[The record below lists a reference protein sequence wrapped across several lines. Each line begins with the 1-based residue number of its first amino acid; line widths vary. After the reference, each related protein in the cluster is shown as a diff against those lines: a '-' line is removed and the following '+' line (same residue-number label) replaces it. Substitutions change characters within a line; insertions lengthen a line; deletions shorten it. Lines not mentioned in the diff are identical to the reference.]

1 MRSRATRKEEM
12 NMKIT
17 GHHICI
23 SWVRVIALLI
33 TYHLSLTVSLSNE
46 TFGYTKEKPLI
57 IVSDWDFQ
65 PFEFLNS
72 EGKPSGYNVEVLDL
86 ILNKL
91 EIPHKFVMQ
100 EWYLATEMFEKK
112 NADLIHALYAYYKDA
127 PYVPTKKY
135 INYYNVK
142 VARRFDT
149 PPFVSLS
156 SLTDRDTLILK
167 NNDYAALCIKDIEN
181 RPFTYEYHSPKDG
194 LTGILSGRYKYYIW
208 GEVPLASKVKE
219 LALDSIT
226 FDPIDIP
233 AGELR
238 IIGYDKE
245 LVDIIDDEYTR
256 LEQNGELEIIRDK
269 WFHPERV
276 HNDTSPVSLLILL
289 GLALAIIAGFLINR
303 LVTMRVNAAVRK
315 SADLNSMMKTALRM
329 GNYSVIEYDVPNKLL
344 RNLYG
349 QILPTETMLPEEF
362 TSRMPL
368 EEGKFLH
375 EMNNRLIS
383 GQEHKF
389 DMRLKFNNS
398 TDDNPQWRDYYGRA
412 IAETE
417 YGKTKSI
424 FYTIKDITQELQEE
438 RENRDLWNKYMKV
451 FDTNI
456 VAMSFYDKNGNL
468 LDVNQEMRELCGIT
482 QERESYFH
490 EVKLFD
496 VDTVKGE
503 FTPSN
508 RETFHACHRLRV
520 PGTDIDKF
528 LEIRIKP
535 VIDENGRL
543 IYYVITS
550 RDVTAER
557 DMYLELRKHNE
568 EISKTNEAINQYEDQ
583 LGYLLEQSEMF
594 IWHFDAN
601 SEVIQF
607 TVNPH
612 EKGYT
617 ETFEEFFAGVPEKER
632 ELAMSNLRE
641 LVKQRKA
648 FNIIHHYNYTPLEQ
662 NPVWYAISGIPTFNE
677 KGELLEYFGVARNI
691 TDLMEAQQKLKEE
704 TARAED
710 SGRMKAA
717 FLANMTH
724 EIRTPL
730 NAIVGF
736 SDLLQM
742 VESPEERI
750 EFIRI
755 IRNNCDMLLRL
766 INDILEA
773 SSMGQAL
780 AIEPVSCDFAQV
792 FDDICQTLEQRVT
805 EIGIPFIKDNPYT
818 TFPAVLDKGR
828 IQQVLTNFTTN
839 AVKYTKTGHIKV
851 GYHEQD
857 GGIYLYC
864 EDTGAGIPK
873 EKQDA
878 VFERFVKLDDFVQGT
893 GLGLSICKS
902 IAERCNGHIGVTS
915 EGEGK
920 GSTFWLWI
928 PKELPTL

>member
-1 MRSRATRKEEM
+1 MKTRP
-12 NMKIT
+12 
-17 GHHICI
+17 HIRI
-23 SWVRVIALLI
+23 NWVRVIALLI
-33 TYHLSLTVSLSNE
+33 TYHLSLTVSSSKE
-46 TFGYTKEKPLI
+46 TFGYSKEKPLI

-65 PFEFLNS
+65 PFEFLNN
-72 EGKPSGYNVEVLDL
+72 EGKPSGYNIEVLDL

-91 EIPHKFVMQ
+91 DIPHKFVMQ
-100 EWYLATEMFEKK
+100 EWYLATEMFEKRE
-112 NADLIHALYAYYKDA
+112 ADLIHALYDYYKDA
-127 PYVPTKKY
+127 PFIPTKKY
-135 INYYNVK
+135 INYYNLK

-149 PPFVSLS
+149 PPLVTIKN
-156 SLTDRDTLILK
+156 LTASDTLILK
-167 NNDYAALCIKDIEN
+167 NNDYAALRIKEIEN
-181 RPFTYEYHSPKDG
+181 TPFTSEYHSPKDG
-194 LTGILSGRYKYYIW
+194 LTGIRTGRYKYYIW

-219 LALDSIT
+219 LDLDSIT
-226 FDPIDIP
+226 LDEIDIP

-238 IIGYDKE
+238 IIGYNKA

-256 LEQNGELEIIRDK
+256 LEQNGELEIIRDR

-276 HNDTSPVSLLILL
+276 HDNTSPVSLFILI
-289 GLALAIIAGFLINR
+289 GLALAVIAGFLINR
-303 LVTMRVNAAVRK
+303 LITLRVNAAVRK
-315 SADLNSMMKTALRM
+315 SADLNSMMRTALRM
-329 GNYSVIEYDVPNKLL
+329 GNYSVIEYDVPGNLL

-349 QILPTETMLPEEF
+349 QILPGETMLPQEF
-362 TSRMPL
+362 VRRMPP
-368 EEGKFLH
+368 EQGKHLH
-375 EMNNRLIS
+375 EMNSRLIN
-383 GQEHKF
+383 GQEQKF
-389 DMRLKFNNS
+389 DMRLKFNNG
-398 TDDNPQWRDYYGRA
+398 TDDNPQWRDYYGKA

-417 YGKTKSI
+417 EGKTKSI
-424 FYTIKDITQELQEE
+424 FYTIKDITDELQEE
-438 RENRDLWNKYMKV
+438 RENRDMWNKYRNV

-456 VAMSFYDKNGNL
+456 VAMSFYDKKGHL
-468 LDVNQEMRELCGIT
+468 LDYNQEMRNLIAT
-482 QERESYFH
+482 TLKREDYYK
-490 EVKLFD
+490 EVNLFD
-496 VDTVKGE
+496 IDTIKGIFIPGQHE
-503 FTPSN
+503 IFHTCHNLRIP
-508 RETFHACHRLRV
+508 ETN
-520 PGTDIDKF
+520 IDRYIET
-528 LEIRIKP
+528 LIKP
-535 VIDENGRL
+535 VFDDNDRL
-543 IYYVITS
+543 VYYIITS

-557 DMYLELRKHNE
+557 DIYLELRKHNV
-568 EISKTNEAINQYEDQ
+568 EISKTNEAINRYEDQ

-594 IWHFDAN
+594 IWHFDAD
-601 SEVIQF
+601 EEKILF

-612 EKGYT
+612 EQGFI
-617 ETFEEFFAGVPEKER
+617 ETFEEFFAGVPEGER
-632 ELAMSNLRE
+632 EQAMSNMRE
-641 LVKQRKA
+641 LVRQRKA
-648 FNIIHHYNYTPLEQ
+648 FNVIHHYDYTPLEHS
-662 NPVWYAISGIPTFNE
+662 PVWYAISGIPIFDD
-677 KGELLEYFGVARNI
+677 KGEFVEYFGIARNI

-704 TARAED
+704 TSRAED

-724 EIRTPL
+724 EIRTTL
-730 NAIVGF
+730 YAIVGF

-742 VESPEERI
+742 VDTPEERK

-780 AIEPVSCDFAQV
+780 AIEPASCDFAQV
-792 FDDICQTLEQRVT
+792 FDDICQTLEQRVS
-805 EIGIPFIKDNPYT
+805 EAGIPFIEDNPYT

-828 IQQVLTNFTTN
+828 IQQVFTNFTTN

-851 GYHEQD
+851 GYREQD

-873 EKQDA
+873 EKQSA

-902 IAERCNGHIGVTS
+902 IAERCNGRIGVTS